1 MAFYLLHLCGLRD
14 IGRGIKFNWESLR
27 QTSQLLVMGELLCV
41 GVGVKELSDSKYQD
55 IFFNTALPKPVT
67 RAES

>member
-1 MAFYLLHLCGLRD
+1 
-14 IGRGIKFNWESLR
+14 
-27 QTSQLLVMGELLCV
+27 MGELLCV